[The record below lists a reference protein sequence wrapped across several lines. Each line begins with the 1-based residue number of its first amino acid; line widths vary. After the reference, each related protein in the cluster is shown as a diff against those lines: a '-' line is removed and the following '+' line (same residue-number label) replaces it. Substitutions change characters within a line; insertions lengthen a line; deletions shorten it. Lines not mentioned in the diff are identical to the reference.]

1 MLDDMWETVNDYNA
15 HAKADNCILFIKDI
29 HFSIFC
35 HETITGLRLLA
46 PTVPLNMFYP
56 SLYMVMEIFVDTWGP
71 RKPRSLHRKLCIF

>member
-1 MLDDMWETVNDYNA
+1 MLEDMWETVTDYNA

-46 PTVPLNMFYP
+46 PTVYHTYIQNNYF
-56 SLYMVMEIFVDTWGP
+56 
-71 RKPRSLHRKLCIF
+71 KK

>member
-1 MLDDMWETVNDYNA
+1 MLEDMWETVTDYNA

-46 PTVPLNMFYP
+46 PTVFL
-56 SLYMVMEIFVDTWGP
+56 SV
-71 RKPRSLHRKLCIF
+71 

>member
-1 MLDDMWETVNDYNA
+1 MWETVTDYNV

-46 PTVPLNMFYP
+46 PTVY
-56 SLYMVMEIFVDTWGP
+56 
-71 RKPRSLHRKLCIF
+71 HRLLRLPKEHCVNLRNVRPAS

>member
-46 PTVPLNMFYP
+46 PTVCFGFATCWLQHKYP
-56 SLYMVMEIFVDTWGP
+56 IFND
-71 RKPRSLHRKLCIF
+71 RLCVLIG

>member
-46 PTVPLNMFYP
+46 PTVIPN
-56 SLYMVMEIFVDTWGP
+56 IFVQFYVNI
-71 RKPRSLHRKLCIF
+71 KLSFYSISHCIWKCASIIIC